1 MPFGTWWRGTPL
13 PDLSP
18 LPAFSASISTDTQL
32 ITRLAKLSQQ
42 EIDDRFQTGKHL
54 YIAFIS
60 EMPVAYGWV
69 ATREVNFPHFQFSFR
84 IPPRN
89 CYLWDFLTLP
99 EWRGRGI
106 YPHLLQTI
114 IRQEALVDRFW
125 IGYEPGN
132 EASARGICKAGFH
145 MVTELVI
152 AEGRV
157 SGLTLFDSS
166 EYAQASADFFH
177 LPIVT
182 NTGS

>member
-1 MPFGTWWRGTPL
+1 MPFGTWWRETSL

-18 LPAFSASISTDTQL
+18 LSAFSACISTDTQL
-32 ITRLAKLSQQ
+32 ITRLANLSQQ
-42 EIDDRFQTGKHL
+42 EINARFQTGKHL
-54 YIAFIS
+54 YIAFMN
-60 EMPVAYGWV
+60 EVPVAYGWV
-69 ATREVNFPHFQFSFR
+69 ATREVHFPHFQFSFT
-84 IPPRN
+84 IPSEN

-114 IRQEALVDRFW
+114 IRQESLVDRFW

-132 EASARGICKAGFH
+132 EASARGIRKAGFQV
-145 MVTELVI
+145 VTELVI

-177 LPIVT
+177 LPIVAS
-182 NTGS
+182 TGS